1 MRRLGRAEMSRR
13 CDARLCGVCGVC
25 GVCVIWIWRFSQMK
39 EGFEKTIAKLEASV
53 VKLKK
58 VGVIWR
64 CCDILL

>member
-1 MRRLGRAEMSRR
+1 
-13 CDARLCGVCGVC
+13 
-25 GVCVIWIWRFSQMK
+25 MK